1 MRSYQR
7 QEKPQIPT
15 VHLGRAVS
23 AMEARGEKTFL
34 GDLNRDIKET
44 NKLLAYLRKG
54 FRTLRSWAAEKIK
67 EAKERHEQIG
77 GHRKGDETW
86 EDGQLPTR

>member
-1 MRSYQR
+1 
-7 QEKPQIPT
+7 
-15 VHLGRAVS
+15 
-23 AMEARGEKTFL
+23 MEARGEKTFL

-67 EAKERHEQIG
+67 EAKERHEQKQIEK
-77 GHRKGDETW
+77 HPPINDYLYSWVLIQNEKRQHWKTI
-86 EDGQLPTR
+86 PSF